1 MKSLSNDRTQKI
13 LTLTAN
19 GLLAPQI
26 ATLLGISAAT
36 VHYRIGKR
44 VFFTKERLSLWIEDM
59 EQESSKSKK
68 RS

>member
-1 MKSLSNDRTQKI
+1 MAERTR
-13 LTLTAN
+13 
-19 GLLAPQI
+19 LLPKEAAAFVGCGYDKLLQLVRQGQI
-26 ATLLGISAAT
+26 P
-36 VHYRIGKR
+36 HYRIGKR